1 MRSILD
7 FSAWAEWFHALDAA
21 WLFVPILVF
30 VIVVVRWWSRGLR
43 RTRPVAVEGLL
54 TDRERACRR
63 WNGLPAAADDC
74 Q

>member
-1 MRSILD
+1 MMRSVLD

-43 RTRPVAVEGLL
+43 PDKTKGSK
-54 TDRERACRR
+54 DY
-63 WNGLPAAADDC
+63 
-74 Q
+74 

>member
-1 MRSILD
+1 MFLLGVEGGTMRSILD

-43 RTRPVAVEGLL
+43 PDKTKRSK
-54 TDRERACRR
+54 DY
-63 WNGLPAAADDC
+63 
-74 Q
+74 